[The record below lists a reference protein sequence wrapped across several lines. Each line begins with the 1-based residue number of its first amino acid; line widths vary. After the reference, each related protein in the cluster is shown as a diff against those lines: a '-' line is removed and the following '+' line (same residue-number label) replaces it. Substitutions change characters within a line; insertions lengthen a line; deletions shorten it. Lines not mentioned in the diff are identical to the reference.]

1 MPTVR
6 HITEQIKEIHF
17 VLLQDGSIVIDII

>member
-1 MPTVR
+1 MPNTQ
-6 HITEQIKEIHF
+6 HITEQMKEIHF